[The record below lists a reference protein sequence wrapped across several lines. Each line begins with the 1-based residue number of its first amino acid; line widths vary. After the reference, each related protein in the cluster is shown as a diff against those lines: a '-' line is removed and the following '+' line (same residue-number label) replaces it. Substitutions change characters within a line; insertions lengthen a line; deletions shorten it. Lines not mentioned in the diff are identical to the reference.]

1 MSKHRKS
8 ILAALA
14 VWVLVAGAFQV
25 TAIAED
31 LDEPGQV
38 ADAPPI
44 VQATGGDLTEVVVA
58 SSGSGNPVVTL
69 VANELRDYDSF
80 VLENPPRLVVDLYG
94 VTSRLETHHYEVG
107 EAGVARVRAGQYR
120 REPDLV
126 SRVVFDLETTVP
138 YEIDL
143 EGSSIVVSF
152 TDIVTDTESA
162 IAQTES
168 TAETV
173 AVAAPTIE
181 EIIAESTAP
190 PASSIEEWVDTT
202 EAPAPAPVPVI
213 ADHEVPVE
221 QGDVIA
227 AEVDE
232 ISIPAEPVSEVAELP
247 TVPTEPVETAAI
259 EPVTVA
265 SVEPTE
271 VASPEPV
278 EAPSPEP
285 AEGRALQE
293 DALERLLQTPTLA
306 STKEEPTRA
315 IPTQS
320 FETKTIVAEE
330 TVYGGKLVSLNLVDA
345 DIKQV
350 FRLFHEISGLNF
362 VLHPQ
367 VDGRVTIVL
376 DNVPWDL
383 ALDLILKNNGLDK
396 VMEGNVIRIAP
407 TQQLAAEAAQRKQL
421 KLAEE
426 LEVEPVTITRTLSY
440 ARARDVER
448 VVREGGVLSERGK
461 VIVDERTNTLIVSDI
476 PKKVEPLDI
485 LISSLDSETPQV
497 MIEARIVETSREFIQ
512 DFGVQWGYTL
522 AADAAHGT
530 STGAS
535 FPHNVTNKYSLNL
548 GSTDT
553 GDVSGI
559 HNLAFSFGNVIDSF
573 TLDIALDA
581 LETEGKGRI
590 LSAPKIA
597 TQNNERAEIE
607 QGVRIPVVNTTA
619 TEINVEYVSASLRLM
634 VTPQITAEGTIIL
647 DVQVENNSP
656 DFVNTVGDVPPINT
670 QRAQT
675 KVLINDGGTTVI
687 GGIFKVTEG
696 VSETGVPWFRK
707 IPVFGW
713 LFKNRSIQNEN
724 RELLIF
730 ITPRIMKIG

>member
-1 MSKHRKS
+1 MHRKS

-14 VWVLVAGAFQV
+14 AVVLVAGVQV
-25 TAIAED
+25 TATADDPDAEQ
-31 LDEPGQV
+31 GT
-38 ADAPPI
+38 DASAP
-44 VQATGGDLTEVVVA
+44 AAEASGDLTGVVVA
-58 SSGSGNPVVTL
+58 QNPAGNPVVTL
-69 VANELRDYDSF
+69 EMSGLRDYEAF
-80 VLENPPRLVVDLYG
+80 VIDDPPRLVVDLHGVVSRIDEHQYPIGAAG
-94 VTSRLETHHYEVG
+94 VTR
-107 EAGVARVRAGQYR
+107 ARAGQYR
-120 REPDLV
+120 REPEMI
-126 SRVVFDLETTVP
+126 SRVVFDLEEPVP
-138 YEIDL
+138 YDVTL
-143 EGSSIVVSF
+143 EDSSLVIEF
-152 TDIVTDTESA
+152 AGTSA
-162 IAQTES
+162 PAAQTAWE
-168 TAETV
+168 
-173 AVAAPTIE
+173 
-181 EIIAESTAP
+181 
-190 PASSIEEWVDTT
+190 
-202 EAPAPAPVPVI
+202 
-213 ADHEVPVE
+213 
-221 QGDVIA
+221 A
-227 AEVDE
+227 AEQLQPVTSFDE
-232 ISIPAEPVSEVAELP
+232 TPAEPAPTTDVAAFDP
-247 TVPTEPVETAAI
+247 ST
-259 EPVTVA
+259 
-265 SVEPTE
+265 
-271 VASPEPV
+271 PEPPAAA
-278 EAPSPEP
+278 EPFATDPAPES
-285 AEGRALQE
+285 AALESRSLEQ
-293 DALERLLQTPTLA
+293 DALDRLLETPTLA
-306 STKEEPTRA
+306 SAQAQPEQRP
-315 IPTQS
+315 IPITN
-320 FETKTIVAEE
+320 FETQQIITEE
-330 TVYGGKLVSLNLVDA
+330 TVYTGKLVSLNLVDA

-362 VLHPQ
+362 VLHPA
-367 VDGRVTIVL
+367 VEGRVTIVL

-396 VMEGNVIRIAP
+396 VLEGNVIRIAP
-407 TQQLAAEAAQRKQL
+407 TAQLASEAAQRKQL
-421 KLAEE
+421 KQAEE

-440 ARARDVER
+440 ARARDVEQ
-448 VVREGGVLSERGK
+448 VVREGGVLSARGK
-461 VIVDERTNTLIVSDI
+461 VIVDERTNTLIISDI
-476 PKKVEPLDI
+476 PKKVAPLDI

-512 DFGVQWGYTL
+512 DFGIQWGYTL
-522 AADAAHGT
+522 LADAEHGT
-530 STGAS
+530 ATNLD
-535 FPHNVTNKYSLNL
+535 FPHNIRNRYNLNL

-553 GDVSGI
+553 GDISGI
-559 HNLAFSFGNVIDSF
+559 NSLAFTFGNVTDSF

-687 GGIFKVTEG
+687 GGIFTIQEG

-730 ITPRIMKIG
+730 ITPKIMKIG

>member
-8 ILAALA
+8 ILVALA
-14 VWVLVAGAFQV
+14 AVVLVAGAIQV

-31 LDEPGQV
+31 VDEQGHV
-38 ADAPPI
+38 AETSPT
-44 VQATGGDLTEVVVA
+44 VQAAGGDLTDVVVA
-58 SSGSGNPVVTL
+58 SGDRGNPIVTL
-69 VANELRDYDSF
+69 VTSELRDYDSF
-80 VLENPPRLVVDLYG
+80 VLEDPPRLVVDLYG
-94 VTSRLETHHYEVG
+94 VTSRLETHHYQVG
-107 EAGVARVRAGQYR
+107 EAGVARIRAGQYR

-126 SRVVFDLETTVP
+126 SRVVFDLERTVP
-138 YEIDL
+138 YQIDL
-143 EGSSIVVSF
+143 EDSDLVVSF
-152 TDIVTDTESA
+152 TDIATDTETAAAEPTAS
-162 IAQTES
+162 TES
-168 TAETV
+168 
-173 AVAAPTIE
+173 VAAVDALAIE
-181 EIIAESTAP
+181 EIIARNTAAQAAAKP
-190 PASSIEEWVDTT
+190 EPALSIEEWVATT
-202 EAPAPAPVPVI
+202 ELTEDVAEGEEIPMATPQPEVAPVT
-213 ADHEVPVE
+213 
-221 QGDVIA
+221 
-227 AEVDE
+227 
-232 ISIPAEPVSEVAELP
+232 AEPV
-247 TVPTEPVETAAI
+247 EPV
-259 EPVTVA
+259 V
-265 SVEPTE
+265 
-271 VASPEPV
+271 PEPV
-278 EAPSPEP
+278 EVADVEPVAEPGQPGP
-285 AEGRALQE
+285 AEGRALKE
-293 DALERLLQTPTLA
+293 DALERLLSTPTLA
-306 STKEEPTRA
+306 SAQPEKAKT
-315 IPTQS
+315 IPTPS

-330 TVYGGKLVSLNLVDA
+330 TVYTGKLVSLNLVDA

-421 KLAEE
+421 KQAEE

-448 VVREGGVLSERGK
+448 VVREGGVLSERGR

-485 LISSLDSETPQV
+485 LISSLDAETPQV
-497 MIEARIVETSREFIQ
+497 MIEARIVETTREFVQ

-530 STGAS
+530 STSLG
-535 FPHNVTNKYSLNL
+535 FPHNIVNKYSLNL
-548 GSTDT
+548 GSGDG

-559 HNLAFSFGNVIDSF
+559 NNLAFSFGNVIDSF

-581 LETEGKGRI
+581 LETEGKGRV

-607 QGVRIPVVNTTA
+607 QGIRIPVVNTTA

-656 DFVNTVGDVPPINT
+656 NFQNTVGDVPPINT

-675 KVLINDGGTTVI
+675 KVLIADGGTTVI

-696 VSETGVPWFRK
+696 VSEVGVPWFRK

-713 LFKNRSIQNEN
+713 LFKNRNVTSQNA
-724 RELLIF
+724 ELLIF

>member
-14 VWVLVAGAFQV
+14 VGVLVAGAFQV

-31 LDEPGQV
+31 LDDPGPV

-58 SSGSGNPVVTL
+58 SSDSGNPVVTL

-80 VLENPPRLVVDLYG
+80 VLEDPPRLVVDLYG

-126 SRVVFDLETTVP
+126 SRVVFDLEKTVP

-143 EGSSIVVSF
+143 EGSSLVVSF
-152 TDIVTDTESA
+152 ADIATDSESA

-190 PASSIEEWVDTT
+190 PASSIEEWVDAT
-202 EAPAPAPVPVI
+202 ELAPAATPVI

-221 QGDVIA
+221 EVDAIDV
-227 AEVDE
+227 EVDE
-232 ISIPAEPVSEVAELP
+232 ISIPAEPVSEIAVLP
-247 TVPTEPVETAAI
+247 TVPTEPVEAAPI
-259 EPVTVA
+259 EPVAVA
-265 SVEPTE
+265 AVEPAE

-278 EAPSPEP
+278 EAAPPEP
-285 AEGRALQE
+285 DEGRALKE

-306 STKEEPTRA
+306 STKQETSRP

-320 FETKTIVAEE
+320 YETQTIVAEE

-535 FPHNVTNKYSLNL
+535 FPHNITNKYSLNL

-559 HNLAFSFGNVIDSF
+559 NNLAFSFGNVIDSF

>member
-1 MSKHRKS
+1 MSMNRKS

-14 VWVLVAGAFQV
+14 AVALVAGVQV
-25 TAIAED
+25 TATADDLAPRQGAEAPASQ
-31 LDEPGQV
+31 PG
-38 ADAPPI
+38 
-44 VQATGGDLTEVVVA
+44 TSGDLTGVVV
-58 SSGSGNPVVTL
+58 SQDPTGNPIVTL
-69 VANELRDYDSF
+69 EVSELRDYEAF

-94 VTSRLETHHYEVG
+94 VVSRLDENQYAIG
-107 EAGVARVRAGQYR
+107 EAGVTRVRAGQYR
-120 REPDLV
+120 REPEMV
-126 SRVVFDLETTVP
+126 SRVVFDLEQPVP
-138 YEIDL
+138 YDVTL
-143 EGSSIVVSF
+143 EDSSVVVEFASAEF
-152 TDIVTDTESA
+152 PLARAAQEPAAFESA
-162 IAQTES
+162 ALLDESGDAPAPMTE
-168 TAETV
+168 
-173 AVAAPTIE
+173 I
-181 EIIAESTAP
+181 
-190 PASSIEEWVDTT
+190 ASSAGPSADGDALG
-202 EAPAPAPVPVI
+202 APAPAIDAPDPGVPAVDPAV
-213 ADHEVPVE
+213 AD
-221 QGDVIA
+221 
-227 AEVDE
+227 
-232 ISIPAEPVSEVAELP
+232 PVSEDGGATL
-247 TVPTEPVETAAI
+247 
-259 EPVTVA
+259 A
-265 SVEPTE
+265 S
-271 VASPEPV
+271 
-278 EAPSPEP
+278 
-285 AEGRALQE
+285 RALQE
-293 DALERLLQTPTLA
+293 DALERLLRTPTLGSQQEQTA
-306 STKEEPTRA
+306 RPTT
-315 IPTQS
+315 PTTS
-320 FETKTIVAEE
+320 FETQRIVTEQ
-330 TVYGGKLVSLNLVDA
+330 TVYTGKMVSLNLVDA

-362 VLHPQ
+362 VLHPA
-367 VDGRVTIVL
+367 VEGRVTIVL

-396 VMEGNVIRIAP
+396 VLEGNVIRIAP
-407 TQQLAAEAAQRKQL
+407 TTQLASEAAQRKQL
-421 KLAEE
+421 KQAEE

-440 ARARDVER
+440 ARARDVEQ
-448 VVREGGVLSERGK
+448 VVREGGVLSARGK
-461 VIVDERTNTLIVSDI
+461 VIVDERTNTLIISDI
-476 PKKVEPLDI
+476 PKKVVPLDI

-512 DFGVQWGYTL
+512 DFGIQWGYTL
-522 AADAAHGT
+522 LADAEHGT
-530 STGAS
+530 STNLD
-535 FPHNVTNKYSLNL
+535 FPHNIRNRYNLNL

-559 HNLAFSFGNVIDSF
+559 NSLAFSFGNVIDSF

-687 GGIFKVTEG
+687 GGIFTIQEG

-730 ITPRIMKIG
+730 ITPKIMKIG